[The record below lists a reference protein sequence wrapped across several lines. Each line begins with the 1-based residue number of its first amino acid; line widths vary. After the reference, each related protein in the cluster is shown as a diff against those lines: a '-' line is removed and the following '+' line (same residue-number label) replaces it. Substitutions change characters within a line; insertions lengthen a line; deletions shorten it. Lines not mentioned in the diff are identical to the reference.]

1 MIFGLALAVFGL
13 GASVPSAYGYVAA
26 TGGTLTTYQ
35 VGATIY
41 NVHTFTGSGTFTVTT
56 GGTVNYLVIAGG
68 GGGGSGT
75 GGGGGAGGFLEST
88 ATVTGGSTAYTI
100 TVGTGGA
107 GGTANNAGS
116 AGWGSTGN
124 PSSFDVFATATG
136 GGGGAPNSTTLSP
149 ANGNPGGSGGGGS
162 WGTPGVA
169 STGGAATSGQGN
181 AGGAC
186 LAWGGPYVGGGG
198 GGAGAVGVAG
208 NKQNPGAAGGAGKPS
223 SITGTSTTYAAG
235 GGGGAFNSPGGAGG
249 LGGLTGHGGN
259 GSGGATAGAANTGS
273 GGGGQGGNK
282 TGAGAGGSGIVIIS
296 YASGTSPNPTSTSA
310 TLAVS
315 ENTVTALATGNFGY
329 ADPNSSPLAAV
340 QITTLPALGT
350 LKLSGTAV
358 TLNQIVAVADIN
370 SGNLTY
376 QSALP
381 TYGTGAAYTTVGIK
395 VENAT
400 SLWSAAAVMTVNV
413 TPAIIV
419 QDPSFETP
427 GASQAGNWAS
437 FVSPPWSS
445 GGSLYSQLK
454 VGPGFDSTFS
464 NAADGNWVAL
474 INNDDCPIATPV
486 YQNLSYSVSA
496 GATLSVTFA
505 YGRDSGTPG
514 QGVAYFDVGGTKY
527 TQGFDA
533 SALSAGQWGSASM
546 TKTITN
552 SGNLTLGFYGNSG
565 HGINVW
571 VDKVS
576 DVSYTP
582 GVTTYT
588 VTYNANSASS
598 GTAPT
603 DSSSPYNSGA
613 TVTVLGNT
621 GTLART
627 GYTFGG
633 WNTANDGSG
642 THYAATGSPTFSIAN
657 NVTLY
662 AEWTGTVTYNANSA
676 SSGSVPTDATAYK
689 QSQSATAASNSGT
702 LARTGYTFA
711 GWNTATNG
719 SGTSYTAGSG
729 SIPMSSG
736 NVTVYAMWTGT
747 VTYNANNATSGMV
760 PTDAT
765 AYTQNQSATA
775 AANSGALVRT
785 SYTFSGWNTAA
796 DGTGTSYTAGS
807 GSIPMAG
814 GNVTL
819 YAKWTAATTYS
830 VTYLPNSPSSGT
842 APTDSSS
849 PYTSGATV
857 TVLANTGTLART
869 GYTFG
874 GWNTATDG
882 SGTHY
887 AATGSAT
894 FSMPV
899 NDETLYAEW
908 TATVTYNANSA
919 STGSVPTDATAY
931 TQNQS
936 ATAANNSGTL
946 AKSGYTFAGWNTAN
960 DGTGTSYAAGS
971 GSIAMAGGNV
981 TLYAKWTPAPT
992 ITLADTLGA
1001 VNTTYGTASA
1011 TPTSFHVSGSALTGN
1026 LTVAPPSGYEVSLS
1040 SGSDYTT
1047 SLSITASGT
1056 LSSTQVFVRLAATA
1070 GVAGSPYSGT
1080 ITVSGGGASSQTIAT
1095 ASSTVA
1101 KADATVVVTPYT
1113 VDYDGS
1119 PHTATVASITGV
1131 NGETGA
1137 TVGTVTL
1144 DTTHTNA
1151 GTYSTDS
1158 WHLAGTANYNNIGTT
1173 TTSITVTNGGFEDP
1187 TPHNPNNGTNADWT
1201 AGGWAFVGAPW
1212 TASTANY
1219 SRLSSAALV
1228 GTAQPGPWI
1237 MNLNDSGGW
1246 VKQDLG
1252 TTVHAG
1258 DTLAVTF
1265 HVMSDTAPGQIT
1277 ATFTVGSTDYSQT
1290 FSNPQNKGTFAS
1302 YTLTKTVGAGVSG
1315 NLSVKFTQAS
1325 GRLWLD
1331 NISNVSWTYGS
1342 NPQTI
1347 TDTINKVTPT
1357 ATLAVNNSPVTYDGT
1372 PKAAT
1377 VGVTTSSV
1385 PGLAQNILTG
1395 GAATKTAAGTYEVT
1409 ADFVPTDTTNYNTL
1423 TALSAGNFIIVTPY
1437 NAWANG
1443 TFANGASLSDKTPA
1457 GNQDSDTLTNLQ
1469 EYAFGTDPT
1478 DGSSGPG
1485 AISYVAGGAV
1495 TTPGSPVAANLA
1507 VGEGVDYRAVF
1518 GRRKDHGTAGLTY
1531 TVQFSVDNSQWVN
1544 STDTPTVLTGAG
1556 ALNPSEIEAVS
1567 VPYPLFIPY
1576 TRNDIPGFEKP
1587 TFFRVGVTSSN

>member
-1 MIFGLALAVFGL
+1 M
-13 GASVPSAYGYVAA
+13 
-26 TGGTLTTYQ
+26 
-35 VGATIY
+35 
-41 NVHTFTGSGTFTVTT
+41 
-56 GGTVNYLVIAGG
+56 AGG
-68 GGGGSGT
+68 NVT
-75 GGGGGAGGFLEST
+75 LYAKWT
-88 ATVTGGSTAYTI
+88 ATVTYDANSATSGTVPTDATAYTQ
-100 TVGTGGA
+100 TQ
-107 GGTANNAGS
+107 S
-116 AGWGSTGN
+116 
-124 PSSFDVFATATG
+124 ATA
-136 GGGGAPNSTTLSP
+136 
-149 ANGNPGGSGGGGS
+149 
-162 WGTPGVA
+162 
-169 STGGAATSGQGN
+169 
-181 AGGAC
+181 
-186 LAWGGPYVGGGG
+186 
-198 GGAGAVGVAG
+198 
-208 NKQNPGAAGGAGKPS
+208 
-223 SITGTSTTYAAG
+223 
-235 GGGGAFNSPGGAGG
+235 
-249 LGGLTGHGGN
+249 
-259 GSGGATAGAANTGS
+259 AANS
-273 GGGGQGGNK
+273 
-282 TGAGAGGSGIVIIS
+282 
-296 YASGTSPNPTSTSA
+296 
-310 TLAVS
+310 
-315 ENTVTALATGNFGY
+315 
-329 ADPNSSPLAAV
+329 
-340 QITTLPALGT
+340 
-350 LKLSGTAV
+350 
-358 TLNQIVAVADIN
+358 
-370 SGNLTY
+370 
-376 QSALP
+376 
-381 TYGTGAAYTTVGIK
+381 
-395 VENAT
+395 
-400 SLWSAAAVMTVNV
+400 
-413 TPAIIV
+413 
-419 QDPSFETP
+419 
-427 GASQAGNWAS
+427 
-437 FVSPPWSS
+437 
-445 GGSLYSQLK
+445 
-454 VGPGFDSTFS
+454 
-464 NAADGNWVAL
+464 
-474 INNDDCPIATPV
+474 
-486 YQNLSYSVSA
+486 
-496 GATLSVTFA
+496 
-505 YGRDSGTPG
+505 
-514 QGVAYFDVGGTKY
+514 
-527 TQGFDA
+527 
-533 SALSAGQWGSASM
+533 
-546 TKTITN
+546 
-552 SGNLTLGFYGNSG
+552 
-565 HGINVW
+565 
-571 VDKVS
+571 
-576 DVSYTP
+576 
-582 GVTTYT
+582 
-588 VTYNANSASS
+588 
-598 GTAPT
+598 
-603 DSSSPYNSGA
+603 
-613 TVTVLGNT
+613 

-627 GYTFGG
+627 SYTFAG

-642 THYAATGSPTFSIAN
+642 SSYAAGSGSIAMSGG

-662 AEWTGTVTYNANSA
+662 AKWTATVTY
-676 SSGSVPTDATAYK
+676 
-689 QSQSATAASNSGT
+689 
-702 LARTGYTFA
+702 L
-711 GWNTATNG
+711 
-719 SGTSYTAGSG
+719 
-729 SIPMSSG
+729 
-736 NVTVYAMWTGT
+736 
-747 VTYNANNATSGMV
+747 ANNATSGTV

-775 AANSGALVRT
+775 AANSGTLART

-796 DGTGTSYTAGS
+796 DGS
-807 GSIPMAG
+807 GS
-814 GNVTL
+814 
-819 YAKWTAATTYS
+819 
-830 VTYLPNSPSSGT
+830 
-842 APTDSSS
+842 
-849 PYTSGATV
+849 
-857 TVLANTGTLART
+857 
-869 GYTFG
+869 
-874 GWNTATDG
+874 
-882 SGTHY
+882 
-887 AATGSAT
+887 
-894 FSMPV
+894 
-899 NDETLYAEW
+899 
-908 TATVTYNANSA
+908 
-919 STGSVPTDATAY
+919 
-931 TQNQS
+931 
-936 ATAANNSGTL
+936 
-946 AKSGYTFAGWNTAN
+946 
-960 DGTGTSYAAGS
+960 SYAAGS

-1187 TPHNPNNGTNADWT
+1187 TPHNPHNGTNADWT

-1290 FSNPQNKGTFAS
+1290 FSNPQNNGTFAS